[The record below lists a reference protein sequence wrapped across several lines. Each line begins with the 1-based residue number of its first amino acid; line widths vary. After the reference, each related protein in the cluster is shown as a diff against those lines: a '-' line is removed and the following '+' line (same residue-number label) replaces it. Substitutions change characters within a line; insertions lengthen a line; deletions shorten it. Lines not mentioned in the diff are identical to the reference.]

1 MHTSMTFSAGGNLL
15 ERRHRNPDGSESSV
29 VCRYDDHGRLSQK
42 QHQDPKASQLF
53 SYHYDALGR
62 LERVVARSATG
73 ADRVC
78 ESYQYA
84 AAGRKTCT
92 VYPDPVPPGNIGVD
106 MEAAF
111 DISVEASSILTIFDE
126 RDRPVKRVFYGP
138 NDVVERRVL
147 MRYDT
152 GGRLVEKGECE
163 AEGIIREDLR
173 HLYRYDVEGRLVEKT
188 MYYYG
193 LWTYWKTFVYN
204 DQGDVV
210 EERHRR
216 TGGMVE
222 EGGDQDWKTLS
233 RYQYDDRGNWVE
245 RVAETVLRTGDR
257 TLSMI
262 ERRSLNYY

>member
-1 MHTSMTFSAGGNLL
+1 
-15 ERRHRNPDGSESSV
+15 
-29 VCRYDDHGRLSQK
+29 
-42 QHQDPKASQLF
+42 
-53 SYHYDALGR
+53 
-62 LERVVARSATG
+62 
-73 ADRVC
+73 
-78 ESYQYA
+78 
-84 AAGRKTCT
+84 
-92 VYPDPVPPGNIGVD
+92 

-138 NDVVERRVL
+138 NDVIERRVL

-216 TGGMVE
+216 TGGVVE
-222 EGGDQDWKTLS
+222 EGGDQGWKTLS
-233 RYQYDDRGNWVE
+233 RYQYDDSRQLG
-245 RVAETVLRTGDR
+245 RAGSGDR
-257 TLSMI
+257 TPN
-262 ERRSLNYY
+262 RRPDTEHDRAPPELHLDATRCKFLTRQVNGIHGNWTPLVRFGCALRQKPHIGSL